1 VIVDISHAKV
11 DRFFEYIVPDGME
24 INIGSRVRVPFA
36 NKIIDGFVL
45 ELSDACDFDETKIKQ
60 VSCVLKPFA
69 ALTEDQIA
77 LAQYLK
83 EKYNTTLAAALRL
96 MLPAQVRKNTAREK
110 KQRVVFLAQDRL
122 AEAKKSLL
130 AKNGAL
136 KYPRQMEVLQA
147 LEAFDGLLAKSLNA
161 SALKSLLKKGF
172 VFVGEKKVE
181 RRAFPHEVKR
191 EKDFPLTQQQEEV
204 LGDIFKNPKGFF
216 LLHGVTGS
224 GKTEVYIRLIREC
237 LAKNKSAIMLVPEIS
252 LTPQTY
258 LFLKRRFSE
267 EIAVFHSGLSA
278 GERLDEWLRVKQ
290 GRAKIVL
297 GARSAVFAPVC
308 NLGAIIIDEAHE
320 NSYQADNYPNY
331 SALEIAEKRCRLTG
345 ATLLLG
351 SATPSVETYYAAKQG
366 RYNLLKMPER
376 MFSLRL
382 PHIQIADM
390 RAEIK
395 KGNTG
400 TISGALY
407 KEIDKTLQAGKQAML
422 FLNRRGYSTFV
433 MCRSCGYTVR
443 CSACDVTMT
452 YHRDPGI
459 LKCHYCGRSQAETQ
473 ICPECGK
480 PYLKYF
486 GMGTQQVEE
495 EVKRLFPGVRV
506 IRMDLDTMTT
516 KDAHNKVYN
525 DFIKN
530 KADILIGTQ
539 MITKGFDFENVR
551 LSAVIAAETMLNIPD
566 YRSAERAF
574 MLMTQVA
581 GRAGRKEPGEVV
593 LQTYNPD
600 NYVIRHAQNHDYEGF
615 YQEEISLRKL
625 ANLPPFT
632 AMIQFMFSG
641 KNENKTIEAVRDFL
655 RKINAVMGADK
666 DAIIS
671 IRAGEAPIKRIN
683 QIARYV
689 IYLTMKK
696 NTETGIQKVIQLFRN
711 AAYDDVMVGIEMN
724 PMNLQEE

>member
-1 VIVDISHAKV
+1 
-11 DRFFEYIVPDGME
+11 
-24 INIGSRVRVPFA
+24 
-36 NKIIDGFVL
+36 
-45 ELSDACDFDETKIKQ
+45 
-60 VSCVLKPFA
+60 
-69 ALTEDQIA
+69 
-77 LAQYLK
+77 
-83 EKYNTTLAAALRL
+83 
-96 MLPAQVRKNTAREK
+96 
-110 KQRVVFLAQDRL
+110 
-122 AEAKKSLL
+122 
-130 AKNGAL
+130 
-136 KYPRQMEVLQA
+136 
-147 LEAFDGLLAKSLNA
+147 
-161 SALKSLLKKGF
+161 
-172 VFVGEKKVE
+172 
-181 RRAFPHEVKR
+181 
-191 EKDFPLTQQQEEV
+191 
-204 LGDIFKNPKGFF
+204 
-216 LLHGVTGS
+216 
-224 GKTEVYIRLIREC
+224 
-237 LAKNKSAIMLVPEIS
+237 
-252 LTPQTY
+252 
-258 LFLKRRFSE
+258 
-267 EIAVFHSGLSA
+267 
-278 GERLDEWLRVKQ
+278 
-290 GRAKIVL
+290 
-297 GARSAVFAPVC
+297 
-308 NLGAIIIDEAHE
+308 
-320 NSYQADNYPNY
+320 
-331 SALEIAEKRCRLTG
+331 
-345 ATLLLG
+345 
-351 SATPSVETYYAAKQG
+351 
-366 RYNLLKMPER
+366 
-376 MFSLRL
+376 
-382 PHIQIADM
+382 
-390 RAEIK
+390 
-395 KGNTG
+395 
-400 TISGALY
+400 
-407 KEIDKTLQAGKQAML
+407 
-422 FLNRRGYSTFV
+422 
-433 MCRSCGYTVR
+433 
-443 CSACDVTMT
+443 MT